1 MIQSGATKG
10 RPRKDPMAEPPESA
24 FAAPTVA
31 PQNPYAS
38 PKATVVHEGG
48 SGGAE
53 LAARSQRLSAAI
65 MDYLIFFVPLAVAL
79 IPMFMASGR
88 LATGVIAGLLA
99 GGLAFLA
106 IVIRNCLLLARN
118 GQTIGKKAVGIRVVR
133 TDGSDAG
140 FVRLFFLRGGLSW
153 LLAAIPGIGNLYALI
168 DVLFIFREDRRC
180 LHDLIA
186 DTKVVEAE

>member
-1 MIQSGATKG
+1 
-10 RPRKDPMAEPPESA
+10 MAEPSDSA
-24 FAAPTVA
+24 FAAPTAA
-31 PQNPYAS
+31 PVNPYAS
-38 PKATVVHEGG
+38 PKAAVMHAG
-48 SGGAE
+48 SGGGAE
-53 LAARSQRLSAAI
+53 LAARSQRLVAAI
-65 MDYLIFFVPLAVAL
+65 IDYLVFFVPLGVAL
-79 IPMFMASGR
+79 VPMFMASGR
-88 LATGVIAGLLA
+88 MATGVIAGLLA

-133 TDGSDAG
+133 TDDSDAG
-140 FVRLFFLRGGLSW
+140 FTRLFFLRGGLTW

>member
-1 MIQSGATKG
+1 
-10 RPRKDPMAEPPESA
+10 MAEPSDSA
-24 FAAPTVA
+24 FAAPTAA
-31 PQNPYAS
+31 PLNPYAS
-38 PKATVVHEGG
+38 PKATVVHAG
-48 SGGAE
+48 SGGGAE
-53 LAARSQRLSAAI
+53 LAARSQRLVAAI
-65 MDYLIFFVPLAVAL
+65 IDYLVFFVPLGVAL
-79 IPMFMASGR
+79 VPMFMASGR
-88 LATGVIAGLLA
+88 MATGVIAGLLA

-106 IVIRNCLLLARN
+106 IIIRNCLLLARN

-133 TDGSDAG
+133 TDDSDAG
-140 FVRLFFLRGGLSW
+140 FTRLFFLRGGLTW